1 MAQEKDKEKKAWIVF
16 FKSIDPSTDS
26 TVVFLQEAAAVR
38 AAGKEAAHLAKR
50 ELDELSFEDPDDTDI
65 LKAVLEAAGKNDW
78 AGAFTTWEEYASDIS
93 PDDDVEIMEVP
104 LVTGPK
110 DWSPS

>member
-1 MAQEKDKEKKAWIVF
+1 MAENKENRKAWIVF

-26 TVVFLQEAAAVR
+26 AVVFLQEAVAVH
-38 AAGKEAAHLAKR
+38 AAGEEAAHLAKR
-50 ELDELSFEDPDDTDI
+50 ELDELSFEDPDDTEI

-78 AGAFTTWEEYASDIS
+78 PAAFAAWEEYASDIS

-110 DWSPS
+110 DWRP